1 MSTAF
6 EFLGRENRRIRF
18 PRLAMFVFLGSLFG
32 FVILQAYMV
41 TTTRSLG
48 AALNASAARV
58 EVEAARSID
67 AARQLMP
74 KDSEIV
80 AMEKLSAQ
88 HNLTMGGSRSSWT
101 KLFNTLDRVLPE
113 DVVITAI
120 ENPRTNRSLF
130 GVEDREFRLRLAV
143 TSIDAANYLY
153 MKFSNEKAFGSLSFT
168 PKGEIKY
175 QDRTG
180 LSVELMFIYND
191 KI

>member
-6 EFLGRENRRIRF
+6 EFLGRETRRIRF
-18 PRLAMFVFLGSLFG
+18 PRLALLVFTCSLLS
-32 FVILQAYMV
+32 FVILQVYML
-41 TTTRSLG
+41 TSARSLG
-48 AALNASAARV
+48 TELNISAAKV
-58 EVEAARSID
+58 EEAAARSID

-80 AMEKLSAQ
+80 EIEKLSAQ
-88 HNLTMGGSRSSWT
+88 HNLAMGGSRSSWT
-101 KLFNTLDRVLPE
+101 KLFNALERVLPE

-143 TSIDAANYLY
+143 TSIDAANFLY